1 MAAMTCKALS
11 KHTDERLIQ
20 VWMVFSIPWSCPHRS
35 KPQRLARQRIMRE
48 GLSGQNVASC
58 SRDKPTNDL
67 AHRFGKRIDPIK
79 RLYENYRE

>member
-1 MAAMTCKALS
+1 
-11 KHTDERLIQ
+11 
-20 VWMVFSIPWSCPHRS
+20 
-35 KPQRLARQRIMRE
+35 MRE
-48 GLSGQNVASC
+48 VLSGQNVASC